1 MKRILLVSIFIPII
15 TLPQSYLNLKNKNY
29 NQSKP
34 KIVVGIVVDQMRYDY
49 IYRFWDDFGN
59 NGFKKLVKQGY
70 FCRNANFSYM
80 PTFTG
85 PGHASIFTG
94 TTPSIHGIIANNW
107 YDKNSREYIYC
118 TGDNKMNIIGFSR
131 KNTTISEDG
140 KMSPHNMLTTT
151 IGDELQLFNSK
162 NKVIGISLKDRG
174 AILSAG
180 HSADAA
186 YWMNSDGDWITSSF
200 YMDSLPKWLVDYQQE
215 KNALYYLQGN
225 WDVKGSFN
233 YNLDSL
239 FAKKGG
245 SAIKSTPYGNTILK
259 DLAKE
264 IIKEEKMGQT
274 ESTDFLAIS
283 FSSTD
288 YIGHQH
294 GPHSDEIKDTYI
306 KLDKDIADLLT
317 TLENKIGHDNIIL
330 FLTADHGVVSEPS
343 ELLKR
348 KIPAGYYN
356 KSQIIQEIN
365 NYLQKEFNWPNKNVE
380 YNYILN
386 FSNNQIFLNHD
397 VIKDNLHVN
406 IEEVRKS
413 CAHFL
418 LNYDWVKNSFTSDQ
432 LHENEYQNTP
442 HSLVQ
447 KGFNQKRS
455 GDVIINP
462 QSGWLGFSWRQGG
475 TSHGSCFSY
484 DTHVPLI
491 FWGGGINSGK
501 TDRNVYIRDIAPTI
515 CSLLNISY
523 PNGCTGNP
531 ILEITK

>member
-1 MKRILLVSIFIPII
+1 
-15 TLPQSYLNLKNKNY
+15 
-29 NQSKP
+29 
-34 KIVVGIVVDQMRYDY
+34 
-49 IYRFWDDFGN
+49 
-59 NGFKKLVKQGY
+59 
-70 FCRNANFSYM
+70 
-80 PTFTG
+80 
-85 PGHASIFTG
+85 
-94 TTPSIHGIIANNW
+94 
-107 YDKNSREYIYC
+107 
-118 TGDNKMNIIGFSR
+118 MNIIGFSR

-306 KLDKDIADLLT
+306 KLDQDIAKLL
-317 TLENKIGHDNIIL
+317 
-330 FLTADHGVVSEPS
+330 
-343 ELLKR
+343 
-348 KIPAGYYN
+348 
-356 KSQIIQEIN
+356 Q
-365 NYLQKEFNWPNKNVE
+365 
-380 YNYILN
+380 
-386 FSNNQIFLNHD
+386 
-397 VIKDNLHVN
+397 
-406 IEEVRKS
+406 
-413 CAHFL
+413 
-418 LNYDWVKNSFTSDQ
+418 
-432 LHENEYQNTP
+432 
-442 HSLVQ
+442 
-447 KGFNQKRS
+447 
-455 GDVIINP
+455 
-462 QSGWLGFSWRQGG
+462 
-475 TSHGSCFSY
+475 
-484 DTHVPLI
+484 
-491 FWGGGINSGK
+491 
-501 TDRNVYIRDIAPTI
+501 TI
-515 CSLLNISY
+515 S
-523 PNGCTGNP
+523 
-531 ILEITK
+531 